1 MANAPWTT
9 NEALER
15 LRLRLE
21 AFVLNKAIYYGLKGM
36 MAARKRLE
44 RLALRERVMNG
55 ENVVT
60 VVPMPP
66 EQSRRT
72 A

>member
-36 MAARKRLE
+36 MAARRRLE

-55 ENVVT
+55 EKVVL